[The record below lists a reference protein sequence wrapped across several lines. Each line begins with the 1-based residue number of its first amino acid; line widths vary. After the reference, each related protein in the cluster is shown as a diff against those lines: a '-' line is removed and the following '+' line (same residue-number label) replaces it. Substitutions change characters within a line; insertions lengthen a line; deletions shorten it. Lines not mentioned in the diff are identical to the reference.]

1 MSFTGLGEFVSLGY
15 PWVLP
20 GYEGGL
26 QEELYDAVYGFAA
39 SPDYGGKIFAQRF
52 REQWTDQ
59 ISFFERHGF
68 VVQRRDPIYVLNLS
82 LAKDYRVP
90 SQIEIVCEVEFCWDD
105 FHEISA
111 PHMATQQLGMW
122 KQYFPTVD
130 FDFAVKATRDGKSVA
145 YMGVAIRRE
154 TGFAEII
161 AVTVEPTAP
170 DAIAPCLAAIVDE
183 LRARKCTF
191 LGTKPISSETALETI
206 VQFGFRNVSD
216 ELFLSKGI

>member
-52 REQWTDQ
+52 
-59 ISFFERHGF
+59 
-68 VVQRRDPIYVLNLS
+68 NLS